1 MKKEL
6 LTLFCVAGIS
16 FPALGGTYNIAPK
29 ARATASSSLNADGD
43 ASKVNDGYIRLDNAG
58 EWVSAAQMPY
68 WQQLPYPW
76 IRLDWDEEVTLSRI
90 VLYDRPTGDAHTAG
104 GDLFFSDGTRIGVVG
119 IPDNGEPKVV
129 EFAPKRVRWVKFEVN
144 DAVGSHVGLSE
155 IEAFPPAEAG
165 GDFVS
170 QVDPFIETTKGRYFF
185 FITGNQ
191 PFGMIG
197 AAPLTRNRNQYG
209 GGYNYN
215 STEVLGFPQIHNWV
229 LAGLTLMPTTG
240 NVDPTLGE
248 GQWKSHFRHEG
259 EIAQPGYHRLFLE
272 DYGIWVEQTA
282 TDRTGFYR
290 LTFTRDAEAGILLNL
305 GGYLASTTMCNA
317 RVQRVGEH
325 EIEGSF
331 DTYGRHWGG
340 PENVRVYFVVRFDR
354 PFDRLDGWV
363 GTRRYSGIDSLEGSS
378 EITRRHPREAL
389 SYLDSPT
396 SGVAAHYGVR
406 TGDRIHVRTAVSY
419 VSTENARENLTHDA
433 TTWDFDA
440 VRRAAQDE
448 WNEWLGRIEVKG
460 GTQQQ
465 RTKFYTDLWHV
476 LLGRHKIDDVNGEY
490 PDLTDGQRAGSF
502 TRDIRVKTRTLPR
515 DAAGRVVHHMY
526 NSDAFWLTQWNLN
539 VLWGLG
545 WPEMPDEMSAS
556 LIRYADNGGLIPRGP
571 CAGGYTYI
579 MSGCPATP
587 LIVSAYNKGLM
598 RKCDPMHA
606 FRTMQRNHMPGGM
619 QGIGEFYLEH
629 GYQPKNAGMTI
640 ESNFQDWALAQMAV
654 RVGLEDEAAYFGNRS
669 HGWRKLY
676 RPDQQL
682 LFPKDEQGQWLHDDP
697 LRGTGWIEA
706 NAWQATWGVSH
717 ELPTLATLMGGYDK
731 FCEKLNYAFEQA
743 APQDFVFG
751 YGQGYVSYANQ
762 PGCSNAHVFS
772 WGGKPWLTQYWVRR
786 VNEQAYGGTTPDR
799 GYGGHDEDQG
809 QMGGVSA
816 LPRIRDHLAGLRRGV
831 DPSRQAILPGRPFRP
846 VRHPHLRQFG
856 QELLYPT
863 RTPKRP
869 GAQQLLVPSRR
880 IRTRRPAR
888 AMAGAQAQHSL
899 GNRETPRIAAGI
911 FPIGGAS
918 GQRMRRY
925 FFGAS
930 PPGEG
935 REQREK
941 AGSNKKRQEQQEGAG
956 NNAGAAMP
964 EMPDNAARHANR
976 QAGATCRTDDRRRAA
991 HSRKQAADGQQSAGQ
1006 AAASRL
1012 KEDFMY
1018 IQTATIGRRS
1028 SGTATAPGR
1037 GNQGTIRNR
1046 LRPVPAKNMQ
1056 ANRYYPQRYRE
1067 STGKGIFGGR

>member
-1 MKKEL
+1 MRFRVLFLLMNKDTKWLLFDCYEDEFGFVAGKEIEWYTESRPIGYDNIGDFLDARKAPKHRKHIAEL
-6 LTLFCVAGIS
+6 LKKYGCESIENFLKLTH
-16 FPALGGTYNIAPK
+16 AL
-29 ARATASSSLNADGD
+29 SLNDTFWVKQPESTLSWNDVSLYRNEFDELVSNAAFDGVISSTTLSSTSPEFGTDGAYAKCWQRENGTAYLYKSGSDTYEIEPLSEYLATQVADILCRNNAKYELTFYHGRL
-43 ASKVNDGYIRLDNAG
+43 ASKCKLFTSERFGLVKLSALP
-58 EWVSAAQMPY
+58 VSNRRNPAAFLKFAEQY
-68 WQQLPYPW
+68 GS
-76 IRLDWDEEVTLSRI
+76 E
-90 VLYDRPTGDAHTAG
+90 
-104 GDLFFSDGTRIGVVG
+104 DLMR
-119 IPDNGEPKVV
+119 
-129 EFAPKRVRWVKFEVN
+129 R
-144 DAVGSHVGLSE
+144 
-155 IEAFPPAEAG
+155 
-165 GDFVS
+165 
-170 QVDPFIETTKGRYFF
+170 
-185 FITGNQ
+185 
-191 PFGMIG
+191 
-197 AAPLTRNRNQYG
+197 RNRNQYG

-248 GQWKSHFRHEG
+248 GHWKSHFRHEG

-317 RVQRVGEH
+317 RVRRVGEH

-354 PFDRLDGWV
+354 PFDRLDGWA

-396 SGVAAHYGVR
+396 SGVAAYYGVR
-406 TGDRIHVRTAVSY
+406 TGDRIHVRTVVSY

-654 RVGLEDEAAYFGNRS
+654 RLGLEDEAAYFGNRS

-717 ELPTLATLMGGYDK
+717 ELPALATLMGGYDK

-786 VNEQAYGGTTPDR
+786 VNEQAYGAITPDR

-809 QMGGVSA
+809 QMSSWFVMAA
-816 LPRIRDHLAGLRRGV
+816 LGLFQTLMSIGLFSTRGT
-831 DPSRQAILPGRPFRP
+831 AAARP
-846 VRHPHLRQFG
+846 VYEITSPVFD
-856 QELLYPT
+856 EVSI
-863 RTPKRP
+863 
-869 GAQQLLVPSRR
+869 QLD
-880 IRTRRPAR
+880 
-888 AMAGAQAQHSL
+888 
-899 GNRETPRIAAGI
+899 
-911 FPIGGAS
+911 
-918 GQRMRRY
+918 
-925 FFGAS
+925 
-930 PPGEG
+930 
-935 REQREK
+935 K
-941 AGSNKKRQEQQEGAG
+941 
-956 NNAGAAMP
+956 
-964 EMPDNAARHANR
+964 
-976 QAGATCRTDDRRRAA
+976 
-991 HSRKQAADGQQSAGQ
+991 
-1006 AAASRL
+1006 
-1012 KEDFMY
+1012 
-1018 IQTATIGRRS
+1018 
-1028 SGTATAPGR
+1028 
-1037 GNQGTIRNR
+1037 
-1046 LRPVPAKNMQ
+1046 
-1056 ANRYYPQRYRE
+1056 RYYPADRSDRFVIRTYGNSDKNCYIQRARLNGRVLNNFWFPHE
-1067 STGKGIFGGR
+1067 EFARGGLLELWLGPEPNTRWGTGKLPE

>member
-155 IEAFPPAEAG
+155 IEAFPPAGAG

-170 QVDPFIETTKGRYFF
+170 QVNPFIETTKGRYFF

-248 GQWKSHFRHEG
+248 GHWKSHFRHEG

-317 RVQRVGEH
+317 RVRRVGEH

-354 PFDRLDGWV
+354 PFDRLDGWA

-396 SGVAAHYGVR
+396 SGVAAYYGVR
-406 TGDRIHVRTAVSY
+406 TGDRIHVRTVVSY

-654 RVGLEDEAAYFGNRS
+654 RLGLEDEAAYFGNRS

-717 ELPTLATLMGGYDK
+717 ELPALATLMGGYDK

-751 YGQGYVSYANQ
+751 YGQGYVSYVSYANQ

-786 VNEQAYGGTTPDR
+786 VNEQAYGAITPDR

-816 LPRIRDHLAGLRRGV
+816 LMSIGLFSTRGT
-831 DPSRQAILPGRPFRP
+831 AAARP
-846 VRHPHLRQFG
+846 VYEITSPVFD
-856 QELLYPT
+856 EVSI
-863 RTPKRP
+863 
-869 GAQQLLVPSRR
+869 QLD
-880 IRTRRPAR
+880 
-888 AMAGAQAQHSL
+888 
-899 GNRETPRIAAGI
+899 
-911 FPIGGAS
+911 
-918 GQRMRRY
+918 
-925 FFGAS
+925 
-930 PPGEG
+930 
-935 REQREK
+935 K
-941 AGSNKKRQEQQEGAG
+941 
-956 NNAGAAMP
+956 
-964 EMPDNAARHANR
+964 
-976 QAGATCRTDDRRRAA
+976 
-991 HSRKQAADGQQSAGQ
+991 
-1006 AAASRL
+1006 
-1012 KEDFMY
+1012 
-1018 IQTATIGRRS
+1018 
-1028 SGTATAPGR
+1028 
-1037 GNQGTIRNR
+1037 
-1046 LRPVPAKNMQ
+1046 
-1056 ANRYYPQRYRE
+1056 RYYPADRSDRFVIRTYGNSDKNCYIQRARLNGRVLNNFWFPHE
-1067 STGKGIFGGR
+1067 EFARGGLLELWLGPEPNTRWGTGKLPE

>member
-155 IEAFPPAEAG
+155 IEAFPPAGAG

-170 QVDPFIETTKGRYFF
+170 QVNPFIETTKGRYFF

-248 GQWKSHFRHEG
+248 GHWKSHFRHED

-272 DYGIWVEQTA
+272 DYGIWAEQTA

-317 RVQRVGEH
+317 RVRRVGEH

-539 VLWGLG
+539 ILWGLG

-654 RVGLEDEAAYFGNRS
+654 RLGLEDEAAYFGNRS

-706 NAWQATWGVSH
+706 NA
-717 ELPTLATLMGGYDK
+717 
-731 FCEKLNYAFEQA
+731 
-743 APQDFVFG
+743 
-751 YGQGYVSYANQ
+751 
-762 PGCSNAHVFS
+762 
-772 WGGKPWLTQYWVRR
+772 
-786 VNEQAYGGTTPDR
+786 
-799 GYGGHDEDQG
+799 
-809 QMGGVSA
+809 
-816 LPRIRDHLAGLRRGV
+816 
-831 DPSRQAILPGRPFRP
+831 
-846 VRHPHLRQFG
+846 
-856 QELLYPT
+856 
-863 RTPKRP
+863 
-869 GAQQLLVPSRR
+869 
-880 IRTRRPAR
+880 
-888 AMAGAQAQHSL
+888 
-899 GNRETPRIAAGI
+899 
-911 FPIGGAS
+911 
-918 GQRMRRY
+918 
-925 FFGAS
+925 
-930 PPGEG
+930 
-935 REQREK
+935 
-941 AGSNKKRQEQQEGAG
+941 
-956 NNAGAAMP
+956 
-964 EMPDNAARHANR
+964 
-976 QAGATCRTDDRRRAA
+976 
-991 HSRKQAADGQQSAGQ
+991 
-1006 AAASRL
+1006 
-1012 KEDFMY
+1012 
-1018 IQTATIGRRS
+1018 
-1028 SGTATAPGR
+1028 
-1037 GNQGTIRNR
+1037 
-1046 LRPVPAKNMQ
+1046 
-1056 ANRYYPQRYRE
+1056 
-1067 STGKGIFGGR
+1067 

>member
-1 MKKEL
+1 M
-6 LTLFCVAGIS
+6 S
-16 FPALGGTYNIAPK
+16 
-29 ARATASSSLNADGD
+29 ARSYRTS
-43 ASKVNDGYIRLDNAG
+43 
-58 EWVSAAQMPY
+58 
-68 WQQLPYPW
+68 
-76 IRLDWDEEVTLSRI
+76 
-90 VLYDRPTGDAHTAG
+90 
-104 GDLFFSDGTRIGVVG
+104 
-119 IPDNGEPKVV
+119 
-129 EFAPKRVRWVKFEVN
+129 VRK
-144 DAVGSHVGLSE
+144 
-155 IEAFPPAEAG
+155 
-165 GDFVS
+165 
-170 QVDPFIETTKGRYFF
+170 
-185 FITGNQ
+185 
-191 PFGMIG
+191 
-197 AAPLTRNRNQYG
+197 
-209 GGYNYN
+209 
-215 STEVLGFPQIHNWV
+215 
-229 LAGLTLMPTTG
+229 
-240 NVDPTLGE
+240 
-248 GQWKSHFRHEG
+248 
-259 EIAQPGYHRLFLE
+259 
-272 DYGIWVEQTA
+272 
-282 TDRTGFYR
+282 
-290 LTFTRDAEAGILLNL
+290 
-305 GGYLASTTMCNA
+305 
-317 RVQRVGEH
+317 
-325 EIEGSF
+325 
-331 DTYGRHWGG
+331 
-340 PENVRVYFVVRFDR
+340 
-354 PFDRLDGWV
+354 
-363 GTRRYSGIDSLEGSS
+363 
-378 EITRRHPREAL
+378 
-389 SYLDSPT
+389 
-396 SGVAAHYGVR
+396 
-406 TGDRIHVRTAVSY
+406 
-419 VSTENARENLTHDA
+419 NARENLTHDA

-490 PDLTDGQRAGSF
+490 PDLTDGQRAASF

-654 RVGLEDEAAYFGNRS
+654 RLGLEDEAAYFGNRS

-676 RPDQQL
+676 RPDQQLL

-706 NAWQATWGVSH
+706 NAWQATWGRFAR
-717 ELPTLATLMGGYDK
+717 TTGLATLMGGYDK

-786 VNEQAYGGTTPDR
+786 VNEQAYGAITPDR

-816 LPRIRDHLAGLRRGV
+816 LMSIGLFSTRGT
-831 DPSRQAILPGRPFRP
+831 AAARP
-846 VRHPHLRQFG
+846 VYEITCRSSTRCRSSSTSVITR
-856 QELLYPT
+856 PT
-863 RTPKRP
+863 
-869 GAQQLLVPSRR
+869 VPTGSSSAPTA
-880 IRTRRPAR
+880 IRTRTVISNAHASTAGCSTTSGSRTKNSHAAACS
-888 AMAGAQAQHSL
+888 AMAGARSPTPAGEP
-899 GNRETPRIAAGI
+899 GNSRIAAGI
-911 FPIGGAS
+911 SHRRRIRTTAAPLLFGGVP
-918 GQRMRRY
+918 G
-925 FFGAS
+925 
-930 PPGEG
+930 GEG

-941 AGSNKKRQEQQEGAG
+941 SREQRKVG
-956 NNAGAAMP
+956 NNAVP
-964 EMPDNAARHANR
+964 QCQKCQTTPHATQSGSGVNLP
-976 QAGATCRTDDRRRAA
+976 DRRQKA
-991 HSRKQAADGQQSAGQ
+991 
-1006 AAASRL
+1006 
-1012 KEDFMY
+1012 
-1018 IQTATIGRRS
+1018 GRR
-1028 SGTATAPGR
+1028 
-1037 GNQGTIRNR
+1037 
-1046 LRPVPAKNMQ
+1046 
-1056 ANRYYPQRYRE
+1056 
-1067 STGKGIFGGR
+1067 